1 MEGERRL
8 AASDARRMRE
18 DAEAKRDVRLVELS
32 VKRDERES
40 DFMEQWQVMNMR
52 QTLERQRRF
61 IEMEK
66 QQYPQLGAPNG
77 AQEPEMG
84 DL

>member
-1 MEGERRL
+1 
-8 AASDARRMRE
+8 
-18 DAEAKRDVRLVELS
+18 
-32 VKRDERES
+32 
-40 DFMEQWQVMNMR
+40 MR